1 MNKYKNKCVSIEIK
15 MSPQKTADKYFN
27 TGGLSQYSE
36 TADKHMNTDFTQD
49 QPRSEQDRNYGSTG
63 RNVNAWGER
72 ESQPYSGERPMEIK
86 QGDENPSRDRGT
98 KKVTTRRYHRKKE
111 RSSGNNLDDN
121 RDYDSYGSGEE
132 EASPERRGSFLSLQ

>member
-1 MNKYKNKCVSIEIK
+1 
-15 MSPQKTADKYFN
+15 
-27 TGGLSQYSE
+27 
-36 TADKHMNTDFTQD
+36 
-49 QPRSEQDRNYGSTG
+49 
-63 RNVNAWGER
+63 
-72 ESQPYSGERPMEIK
+72 MEIK